1 MTGKRLAPFFTK
13 NRVSKVYEILDARHG
28 KITRDF
34 MQYILE
40 WLDRV
45 SSNGEY
51 YFMKIANVK
60 TAKLKTEFHV
70 ETPISHSSMLNG
82 QVGR

>member
-1 MTGKRLAPFFTK
+1 
-13 NRVSKVYEILDARHG
+13 VSKVYEILDARHG